1 MLHRIN
7 MIIRIDMTF
16 RAKPSLWGVGFRPFV
31 GQAMGMTF
39 YAGVFPRHKLEI
51 RVSTNRCEPG
61 PVKRMAVSS
70 LRK

>member
-16 RAKPSLWGVGFRPFV
+16 VGLT
-31 GQAMGMTF
+31 MGMIV